1 MSSSPRRTRRVTS
14 RQRQDLIDRV
24 SRLEREN
31 KKLKKQQEKT
41 HKWLVDAMNDIDE
54 TNKKI
59 STLFKALKATT
70 TLEMQEDFR

>member
-1 MSSSPRRTRRVTS
+1 
-14 RQRQDLIDRV
+14 
-24 SRLEREN
+24 
-31 KKLKKQQEKT
+31 
-41 HKWLVDAMNDIDE
+41 MNDIDE